1 VEAPGNRS
9 VGEALAEFRR
19 LNGIPQDEAERAFW
33 SCRLGSFSIP
43 LPNFTWRKSA
53 ILAHDLHHLVT
64 AYPCTLRGECQMA
77 AWEFGAGRMPHW
89 AARMFCLPLVL
100 LGLGWSPRSI
110 WRAFLSGRQS
120 RSLHGITLDQRLLAA
135 PFDVLHADLATPRRR
150 AGALAAHLLFARLVV
165 EAVLIV
171 SAPPATI
178 AGLWLA
184 FGLVAP
190 GR

>member
-1 VEAPGNRS
+1 VRQS
-9 VGEALAEFRR
+9 VAEALAAFRR
-19 LNGIPQDEAERAFW
+19 RNGIPQDEVERFSW
-33 SCRLGSFSIP
+33 VCRIGPLSIR
-43 LPNFTWRKSA
+43 LPNFGWRRRA

-89 AARMFCLPLVL
+89 AARLFCLPLVL
-100 LGLGWSPRSI
+100 LGLVWSPRSI

-120 RSLHGITLDQRLLAA
+120 CSLHGAKLDQRVLAA
-135 PFDVLHADLATPRRR
+135 PIDNLHAQLSAPQRV
-150 AGALAAHLLFARLVV
+150 GALSGHLLFARLVV

-171 SAPPATI
+171 SAPLAMI

-184 FGLVAP
+184 LKA
-190 GR
+190 